1 MGLILHPRYVEYED
15 QMALPQCLWK
25 DLKTAPMSKLES
37 NKIEPERTLG
47 MMGISYAGFL
57 AFNNCQVVSLLGT
70 MPLDSR
76 VRQAFPNI
84 PHLPK
89 DTAMSTGLPGVF

>member
-1 MGLILHPRYVEYED
+1 MGLILYPRDAECED
-15 QMALPQCLWK
+15 QMGK
-25 DLKTAPMSKLES
+25 GLKIAPMSKLKS
-37 NKIEPERTLG
+37 EPERTLG
-47 MMGISYAGFL
+47 MMGISDAGFL
-57 AFNNCQVVSLLGT
+57 AFNNSQVVSLLGA

-76 VRQAFPNI
+76 AFPNI